1 MELVDQI
8 DFEMKIRK
16 GFVLRE
22 ICGVKVVSGEGLD
35 KVNYSKLITLNDTAA
50 YLWEA
55 IGEGEFSADSLT
67 ALLLEKYDVSEDT
80 ARKDVEALIGKW
92 NELGMIEE

>member
-1 MELVDQI
+1 MRI
-8 DFEMKIRK
+8 KK

-35 KVNYSKLITLNDTAA
+35 KVNYSKLITLNETAC

-55 IGEGEFSADSLT
+55 VCEKDFEVDTLVE
-67 ALLLEKYDVSEDT
+67 LLLGKYDVSEEI
-80 ARKDVEALIGKW
+80 ARKDAEALVAKW
-92 NELGMIEE
+92 AELDMIEG